1 LSFTQNKILK
11 TEKIMQISVIDLLV
25 PTEIQVDDVTPN
37 LSKITLEPLERGF
50 GHTLGNALRRIL
62 LSSMP
67 GAAVTDVA
75 IDGIS
80 HEYSTI
86 EGVREDV
93 IDILLNIKDM
103 PVNVI
108 EGNHAEITL
117 DVTGPCDVLA
127 SSFEVP
133 GTVELVNPDF
143 HIATIVDKV
152 NLKMTLTVRTGRG
165 YEPADLRDD
174 EDRVVGALKVDASY
188 SPVRRVSYTVDNA
201 RFEKRTDL
209 DKLVIELETDGTLD
223 PKLAIEHSA
232 TILQQQL
239 SAFVDLDAI
248 AEQEAKKDQ
257 NDFDPILL
265 RSIEELELTVRS
277 TNCLKAESIFLIGD
291 LIHRSEFDLLKT
303 PNLGKKSLNEIKD
316 VLASKDLSLGMNV
329 ENWPPVG

>member
-1 LSFTQNKILK
+1 
-11 TEKIMQISVIDLLV
+11 MQTSVIDLLV
-25 PTEIQVDDVTPN
+25 PTEIQVDDITPN
-37 LSKITLEPLERGF
+37 LSKVTLEPLERGF

-67 GAAVTDVA
+67 GAAVTDVS

-93 IDILLNIKDM
+93 INILLNIKDM
-103 PVNVI
+103 PVSLI
-108 EGNHAEITL
+108 EGNSAEIVL

-127 SSFEVP
+127 SSFTVP
-133 GTVELVNPDF
+133 ANVELVNQDF

-152 NLKMTLTVRTGRG
+152 NLKMTLSVNTGRG
-165 YEPADLRDD
+165 YEPADWRDD
-174 EDRVVGALKVDASY
+174 EDRVVGALKLDASY

-209 DKLVIELETDGTLD
+209 DKLIIELETDGTLD
-223 PKLAIEHSA
+223 PKMAIEHSA

-316 VLASKDLSLGMNV
+316 VLASKNLSLGMNV
-329 ENWPPVG
+329 DNWPPVG